1 MEKVRS
7 ADGTSIAYQRSGNG
21 APLVLVHGTGGTY
34 SRWAPIV
41 PALERHFTVYAVD
54 RRGRGESGD
63 ASAYNIER
71 EFEDIAAVVA
81 TFGEQANLFGHS
93 FGGICSLEAA
103 LYTQHVSRLVLYEPP
118 IPVADVQIYPDGVI
132 DRLQALLNAG
142 DREGVLTT
150 FMSEVVRMLPH
161 EIELS
166 KSMAAWPAR
175 VGTAHTLPRE
185 LRAHEGYR
193 FKPSRFKALTIPTLL
208 LVGGESPHF
217 FKAAINSLHQTLP
230 NSRVVIL
237 PGQQHIAMETA
248 PGLLVREVLAFL
260 LGPAM

>member
-1 MEKVRS
+1 VEKVGS
-7 ADGTSIAYQRSGNG
+7 ADGTSIAYQRSGAG

-41 PALERHFTVYAVD
+41 PALEKHFTVYAVD

-63 ASAYNIER
+63 ATAYTIER
-71 EFEDIAAVVA
+71 EFEDVAALVKA
-81 TFGEQANLFGHS
+81 IGEPANLFGHS

-103 LYTQHVSRLVLYEPP
+103 LCAQHVSRLVLYEPP
-118 IPVADVQIYPDGVI
+118 IPVANVPIYPEGII
-132 DRLQALLNAG
+132 DRLQALLDAG
-142 DREGVLTT
+142 DREGLLTI
-150 FMSEVVRMLPH
+150 FMSEVVRMLPY

-166 KSMAAWPAR
+166 KSMSAWPAR
-175 VGTAHTLPRE
+175 VAAAHTLPRE
-185 LRAHEGYR
+185 LRAHEGYCFDPER
-193 FKPSRFKALTIPTLL
+193 FKSLSIPTLL

-217 FKAAINSLHQTLP
+217 FKEAIDTLRQTLP
-230 NSRVVIL
+230 DSRVVIL

-248 PGLLVREVLAFL
+248 PDLLVREVLAFL